1 MTRVLAVSLLC
12 AIAAAPGNRVERA
25 RTVSVFASFESTGR
39 PASQAVTPTAA
50 QLSVSVAGKP
60 AIVESISRV
69 NDRAGILLVV
79 DLTWTTTRGD
89 HPAQAAATAHLKAD
103 LPPIASLRRM
113 VFPGLIRGI
122 DKALL
127 PLLGPEDD
135 MGVGSFA
142 GQRLTFSR
150 GFSSNQADRLTAFK
164 EVVSADVV
172 PLADWYGPARIW
184 DAVAAGA
191 TKFPVDSTF
200 KSIVLVTDGQ
210 ASGNRLGHAEAI
222 MAAVAHG
229 VVVHV
234 ICLKSWWDASVA
246 PPGETFVK
254 PLADETGGLLR
265 LDDAFERE
273 PWDKPA
279 RIFRDILD
287 AIHNTYEI
295 RLNVTDGAD
304 GVHPLEVRAH
314 VPNLQVHAPRWLQIG
329 TPRPGR

>member
-1 MTRVLAVSLLC
+1 M
-12 AIAAAPGNRVERA
+12 G
-25 RTVSVFASFESTGR
+25 
-39 PASQAVTPTAA
+39 
-50 QLSVSVAGKP
+50 
-60 AIVESISRV
+60 
-69 NDRAGILLVV
+69 
-79 DLTWTTTRGD
+79 
-89 HPAQAAATAHLKAD
+89 
-103 LPPIASLRRM
+103 
-113 VFPGLIRGI
+113 FPGLIRGM

-127 PLLGPEDD
+127 PLLGPNDRL
-135 MGVGSFA
+135 GVGSFA
-142 GQRLTFSR
+142 GQRMTFSR
-150 GFSSNQADRLTAFK
+150 GFTSNQADRLAAFK

-191 TKFPVDSTF
+191 RQFPADSPF

-210 ASGNRLGHAEAI
+210 SSGNRLGHAEAI
-222 MAAVAHG
+222 RAAVTHG

-234 ICLKSWWDASVA
+234 VCQKSWWDASIA

-254 PLADETGGLLR
+254 RLADETGGLFR
-265 LDDAFERE
+265 LDDALERD

-295 RLNVTDGAD
+295 RVNVTAGAE
-304 GVHPLEVRAH
+304 GVHPLEVRTQ

-329 TPRPGR
+329 TSRPER